1 MFNLKSSSSIEQ
13 NSALLAAAPHWSELT
28 ENLSDRVFAAD
39 NLLLLSLIYPVI
51 KLLHEFGHAYTAKAY
66 GAEVRE
72 MGVMFI
78 LFMPMPY
85 VDVSGSSSFPSKYR
99 RATVAAAGILV
110 ELLVAGLA
118 LHLWLLF
125 QPGLLRALAF
135 NVLIIASVSTVMF
148 NGNPLMRYDGYHV
161 FADLIEIPNLA
172 ARAGRYCGYVFDKYV
187 FGKSD
192 EAGFPGLSPGEAP
205 WLLIYAPAAFIY
217 RGIVQIGIAFYL
229 INKAFIVGVILA
241 LWSTITAFVVPVV
254 KAVKHVCQS
263 PGLARTRKRAVGIS
277 FGGAIAVVLFALLVP
292 MPLHTTSEGVV
303 WLPDRAILP
312 AATDGFAERLL
323 VEPGARVQRGEAV
336 LLSEDH
342 ESGAQLHIVTARVD
356 ELRSRLTA
364 QEFTDLSAAEIS
376 RFELSAASAALDHAQ
391 LKARD
396 LTLKSDADG
405 TLMVPKSEDLP
416 GRFFHQG
423 EIVGYVLPDVSN
435 IVRVTVAQED
445 IDLIRNGLRSV
456 ELRFVDDAGSSYQA
470 AVIREVPSAS
480 RELPSKALSA
490 EGGGEIAMDP
500 RDPHRRE
507 SLQRTF
513 QFDLAVKEDF
523 PRKAFGSRVYV
534 RFNHDWEPL
543 GVQWFMRA
551 KQILLQ
557 RLDS

>member
-1 MFNLKSSSSIEQ
+1 
-13 NSALLAAAPHWSELT
+13 
-28 ENLSDRVFAAD
+28 
-39 NLLLLSLIYPVI
+39 
-51 KLLHEFGHAYTAKAY
+51 
-66 GAEVRE
+66 
-72 MGVMFI
+72 
-78 LFMPMPY
+78 
-85 VDVSGSSSFPSKYR
+85 
-99 RATVAAAGILV
+99 
-110 ELLVAGLA
+110 
-118 LHLWLLF
+118 
-125 QPGLLRALAF
+125 
-135 NVLIIASVSTVMF
+135 
-148 NGNPLMRYDGYHV
+148 
-161 FADLIEIPNLA
+161 
-172 ARAGRYCGYVFDKYV
+172 
-187 FGKSD
+187 
-192 EAGFPGLSPGEAP
+192 LSPGEAP

-217 RGIVQIGIAFYL
+217 RGIVQIAIAFYL

-254 KAVKHVCQS
+254 KAIKHVCQS
-263 PGLARTRKRAVGIS
+263 PGLARTRKRALGIS
-277 FGGAIAVVLFALLVP
+277 FGGAIAVLLFALLVP
-292 MPLHTTSEGVV
+292 MPLHTTSEGV
-303 WLPDRAILP
+303 WLPDRAILR
-312 AATDGFAERLL
+312 AVTDGFAERLL

-376 RFELSAASAALDHAQ
+376 RFELSAASADLDHAR

-423 EIVGYVLPDVSN
+423 EIVGYVLPNVSN
-435 IVRVTVAQED
+435 
-445 IDLIRNGLRSV
+445 
-456 ELRFVDDAGSSYQA
+456 
-470 AVIREVPSAS
+470 
-480 RELPSKALSA
+480 
-490 EGGGEIAMDP
+490 
-500 RDPHRRE
+500 RRE

-551 KQILLQ
+551 KQILRNDWIPETAGRRDALLPFAATAGRRAS
-557 RLDS
+557 RLKTTVRADPGAPRWIAGADLVADRGFRHALCRAARNRAIETRSRFGAAARPH